1 MILRNSFIQ
10 ARVDLPTSPWVVD
23 RHFQPFWEEESQD
36 KWVVDLTEEEEA
48 PSEFWLKMGWNG
60 VNSSPKDSRVCTM
73 YDFHDST
80 DTLKFGIEKRAIN
93 ITFLFFIWF
102 WWNLVKL

>member
-36 KWVVDLTEEEEA
+36 KWVVDLTEEEEEEEEA

-60 VNSSPKDSRVCTM
+60 VNSSPKDSRVC
-73 YDFHDST
+73 FQVLST
-80 DTLKFGIEKRAIN
+80 GQVNIVYFKSVLKN
-93 ITFLFFIWF
+93 SCSLWLFTC
-102 WWNLVKL
+102 